1 MVGLFN
7 QYSDPSLLVS
17 GTYDQQI
24 LNFASGKYA
33 FVTQGS
39 WIGVT
44 MTTNDKEQYEAAGS
58 FKVGMLPYAFE
69 EGQDTILT
77 NSPSW
82 WAVFDG
88 TNADAAKAFLQWC
101 AEDKG
106 FQIDAEAV
114 DNGYFGYN
122 PQGYSLCLQYQ
133 EDQEKLHISLD
144 VPIPMEPIDL
154 PDYAVAAGLPVPES
168 QIGHIEWQK
177 ETGFCVFIGNTPKD
191 EYLLYKDACI
201 DAGFTQGVYED
212 GVIYTA
218 ANADGYRLAIRY
230 EGFDTFLIQLNK
242 PSANTSVNSTDK

>member
-1 MVGLFN
+1 MKRITSLLLACFLFLCVLTACTPGEKSHDWN
-7 QYSDPSLLVS
+7 SIKLSHILPEPQSNHMEIFYTDEDSFYVQVCQMSLSQYS
-17 GTYDQQI
+17 
-24 LNFASGKYA
+24 
-33 FVTQGS
+33 
-39 WIGVT
+39 
-44 MTTNDKEQYEAAGS
+44 QY
-58 FKVGMLPYAFE
+58 
-69 EGQDTILT
+69 
-77 NSPSW
+77 
-82 WAVFDG
+82 
-88 TNADAAKAFLQWC
+88 LQWC

-114 DNGYFGYN
+114 DNGYFAYN
-122 PQGYSLCLQYQ
+122 PQGYFLDLHYREEQ
-133 EDQEKLHISLD
+133 EELLIALNA
-144 VPIPMEPIDL
+144 PIPMELIDL

-212 GVIYTA
+212 GVLYTA